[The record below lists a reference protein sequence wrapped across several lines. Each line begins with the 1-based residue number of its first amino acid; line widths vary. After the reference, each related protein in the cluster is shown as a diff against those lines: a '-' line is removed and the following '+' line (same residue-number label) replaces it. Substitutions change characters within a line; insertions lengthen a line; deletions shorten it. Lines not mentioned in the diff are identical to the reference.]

1 MSTPPTEPL
10 ALRVRVLDGP
20 LRGASHP
27 VSGRLAIGRS
37 NGSHIQLVHDG
48 VSRQHAQITTDDQGR
63 HILVDLDSSNGTF
76 IGGRRIRRQILSPGT
91 VFKIMRV
98 KLVYEPAVEQP
109 VECDD
114 SGTFA
119 VQPTDHRTLRQTT
132 DYVAADLPCPV
143 SPSSSDG
150 EDADIPIPQTRAQ
163 SSTGPAAQALGE
175 DRHRVIATR
184 PDGTVYEGSLV
195 DDLIEYR
202 ALRARELRGETP
214 TEEEFDRTAIL
225 HGRLRAPPSRFPS
238 KRIFERFSCHF
249 PAKLRF
255 AGEEEMSIAV
265 LDLGAD
271 GAKIRA
277 YDHNLPHGKIVW
289 LAIHLVSR
297 GRAQTVVFTGRV
309 TWTCRDHVGLSLG
322 GMPGWEGGRDRK
334 IETRTRMDLRSSL
347 ESHGSVGST
356 MNSASA
362 HAPT

>member
-20 LRGASHP
+20 LRGASHR
-27 VSGRLAIGRS
+27 VSGRLTIGRS

-48 VSRQHAQITTDDQGR
+48 ISRQHAMITTDDRGR
-63 HILVDLDSSNGTF
+63 HLLVDLDSSNGTF
-76 IGGRRIRRQILSPGT
+76 IDGRRIRRQILTPGT

-98 KLVYEPAVEQP
+98 KLVYEPAVDQP
-109 VECDD
+109 VDCDD

-143 SPSSSDG
+143 SSSDDL
-150 EDADIPIPQTRAQ
+150 EAEAAVPPSRAKTP
-163 SSTGPAAQALGE
+163 TGPAAQALGE

-214 TEEEFDRTAIL
+214 TEEQFERTALL
-225 HGRLRAPPSRFPS
+225 HGRLRAPPSRFPT
-238 KRIFERFSCHF
+238 KRGFERFTCHF

-277 YDHNLPHGKIVW
+277 YDHDLPHGKIVW

-334 IETRTRMDLRSSL
+334 IDTRTRMDLRSSL
-347 ESHGSVGST
+347 ESHGSVGDGKST
-356 MNSASA
+356 AQM
-362 HAPT
+362 HAAT